1 MIWVTT
7 PMLQPSKS
15 RSGFGNGD
23 RSIDGEV
30 CLHWIAYT
38 LRYRPNL
45 IPPAICSPV
54 PFSGRTGGISVLR
67 RSVPSVLPAGTAL
80 WTAIPS
86 SSTEKNAASSLNAQ
100 PTVLP
105 AVSAVGSSP
114 PKSKSIKQHPVLFYP
129 LKVSSWGS
137 ERPEKCPVGEAL
149 RTASGRYI
157 VRAEVNRNERA
168 VWGTVATIEVAD
180 SFLA

>member
-1 MIWVTT
+1 
-7 PMLQPSKS
+7 MLQPSKS

-23 RSIDGEV
+23 RSIDREV

-105 AVSAVGSSP
+105 AVSAAGSSP

-129 LKVSSWGS
+129 LKVSSCARRAQRAQS
-137 ERPEKCPVGEAL
+137 KDLHLSHSAQPNISHRTTVSFNISRLTKSDISHSTPVEYF
-149 RTASGRYI
+149 T
-157 VRAEVNRNERA
+157 
-168 VWGTVATIEVAD
+168 
-180 SFLA
+180 